1 MLLTSPDEAS
11 TEEVLAPFDALL
23 LIGGGDIDPFLYD
36 TEPHDSLYRMNR
48 ARDIFEIDLVRTAA
62 EVRRMPVLAVC
73 RGIQV
78 ANVAFG
84 GTLHQH
90 LPDLGIND
98 HGDPQ
103 GDGYVTQEV
112 ELQEGSALAG
122 IVGATQLKTWCS
134 HHQAVDN
141 IGEGLR
147 AVGWSEDGLVEALE
161 TEGEGWLICVQWHP
175 EVAAENDPKQQA
187 LFDALVHEAA
197 SE

>member
-98 HGDPQ
+98 HGDPL

-112 ELQEGSALAG
+112 ELEAGSALAG
-122 IVGATQLKTWCS
+122 VVGATQIKTWCS
-134 HHQAVDN
+134 HHQAVDS

-147 AVGWSEDGLVEALE
+147 PVGWSEDGLVEALE
-161 TEGEGWLICVQWHP
+161 TEGDGWFISVQWHP
-175 EVAAENDPKQQA
+175 EVAAENDPKQQS
-187 LFDALVHEAA
+187 LFDALVREATP
-197 SE
+197 E